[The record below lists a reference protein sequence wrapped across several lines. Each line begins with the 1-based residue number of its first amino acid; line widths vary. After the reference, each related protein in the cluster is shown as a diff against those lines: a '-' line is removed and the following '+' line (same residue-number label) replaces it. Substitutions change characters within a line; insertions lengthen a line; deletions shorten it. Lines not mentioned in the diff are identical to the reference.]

1 MLFKLLIIIFA
12 AIILLPPQGFAQSKP
27 LKGDDLETA
36 QAMNDIYARHMLSS
50 SCMERQKNYFIPY
63 GISSEEKATRMAS
76 FKKGCDCMTNTIL
89 ETYSANDV
97 IDYVTDAYGSVIPKQ
112 VLVEGVEIIL
122 NGKQSEKFSK
132 MTYTMNVDTEF
143 RKKCGFQK

>member
-1 MLFKLLIIIFA
+1 MFA
-12 AIILLPPQGFAQSKP
+12 LIILLPVQGIAQSKP

-36 QAMNDIYARHMLSS
+36 QAMNDIYARHMLTS

-63 GISSEEKATRMAS
+63 EISNEEKASRMAS
-76 FKKGCDCMTNTIL
+76 FKKGCDCITNTIL
-89 ETYSANDV
+89 ETYSANDA

-112 VLVEGVEIIL
+112 TKSEGVEFVD
-122 NGKQSEKFSK
+122 NTKQGEKFAK